1 MNIYL
6 LLEQAITSSDIE
18 IKETLTLRCLEY
30 CTENSQEF
38 PTEHLPKKFASPSYA
53 SICQIVEP
61 KSLPARKDFESIE
74 GLAVLVHA
82 ILHIEYSAIDLA
94 LDAVYRY
101 PFMSNE
107 YKIDWLEVALDEI
120 RHFQMLRSL
129 LGKLNFD
136 YGDFP
141 VHSGLFDASV
151 HTADN
156 LLDRMAI
163 IPRYFEASGLDVN
176 PQIIK
181 KLHNKRKNLLVA
193 HLVEALEVIYKEE
206 IVHVQKG
213 DKWFRILCEEQGI
226 DAESHYLELLE
237 KYNLRKKHR
246 PHINVEAR
254 KAAGFSCVEL
264 LELGAEDCKES

>member
-18 IKETLTLRCLEY
+18 IKEALALRCLEY
-30 CTENSQEF
+30 CTENCTEF
-38 PTEHLPKKFASPSYA
+38 LGESDPKKFNHPSYA

-61 KSLPARKDFESIE
+61 KSLPARRDFESIE
-74 GLAVLVHA
+74 GLAALVHA

-101 PFMSNE
+101 PFMSLE
-107 YKIDWLEVALDEI
+107 YKIDWLEVAMDEI
-120 RHFQMLRSL
+120 RHFRMLKSL
-129 LGKLNFD
+129 LGELDFE

-156 LLDRMAI
+156 LLDRMAV

-181 KLHNKRKNLLVA
+181 KLHNKRKNPLVA
-193 HLVEALEVIYKEE
+193 RLVEALEVIYQEE

-213 DKWFRILCEEQGI
+213 DKWFRTLCAEQGI
-226 DAESHYLELLE
+226 EAESHYMELLE
-237 KYNLRKKHR
+237 RYNLRKKHR

-254 KAAGFSCVEL
+254 RAAGFSCGEL
-264 LELGAEDCKES
+264 LELGAEDCREL